1 MNPHG
6 KNEHL
11 KWKIWSYF
19 SLFLQFNKTS
29 YVQILVDVM
38 YNLIVDEKH
47 IILSSYF
54 LQFAERPQKML

>member
-1 MNPHG
+1 MYN
-6 KNEHL
+6 
-11 KWKIWSYF
+11 IS
-19 SLFLQFNKTS
+19 
-29 YVQILVDVM
+29 VM